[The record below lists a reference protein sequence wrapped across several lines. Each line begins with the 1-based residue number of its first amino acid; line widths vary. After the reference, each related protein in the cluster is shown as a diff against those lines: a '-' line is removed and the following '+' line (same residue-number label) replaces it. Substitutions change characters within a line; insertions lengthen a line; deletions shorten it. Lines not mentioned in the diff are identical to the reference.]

1 MKSSI
6 YGVTQHDAPES
17 FMAWDVSLVH
27 MSVAIRISI
36 LRSSLFC
43 KLDQC
48 CNGKSSLSSDAAS
61 WLYIHGMFGGVIR
74 KRGRLKCKVICEY

>member
-6 YGVTQHDAPES
+6 YGVTQYDTPES
-17 FMAWDVSLVH
+17 IMVWDVSLVH
-27 MSVAIRISI
+27 VFVAMGIAI

-43 KLDQC
+43 KFYRC

-61 WLYIHGMFGGVIR
+61 WLYIRGMFGGVIR
-74 KRGRLKCKVICEY
+74 KCVR

>member
-17 FMAWDVSLVH
+17 IMVWGVSLVH
-27 MSVAIRISI
+27 VFVAMRIAI

-43 KLDQC
+43 KFDWC

-61 WLYIHGMFGGVIR
+61 WLYIRGMFGGVIR
-74 KRGRLKCKVICEY
+74 KCVR